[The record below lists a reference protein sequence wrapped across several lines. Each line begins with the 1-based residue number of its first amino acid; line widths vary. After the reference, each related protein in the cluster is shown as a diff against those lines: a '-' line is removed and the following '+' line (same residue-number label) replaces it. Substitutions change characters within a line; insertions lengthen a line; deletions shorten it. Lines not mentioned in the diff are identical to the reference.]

1 MPEATHKARLRDLE
15 GLPCQL
21 KITLQG
27 PSTEAREFLGGPK
40 ENNILPE
47 EGLLICPPGKL
58 ITCYKKQFI
67 KQNELV
73 TKPGTLQT
81 KRHRIWNS
89 ERGVHNDILQ
99 GLKDRR
105 LQTDVAFHGRTAVS
119 RPPVPAFPRIRISR
133 TFFNSACNLILQTLR
148 VCQGLR
154 RRHPPC

>member
-1 MPEATHKARLRDLE
+1 M
-15 GLPCQL
+15 
-21 KITLQG
+21 
-27 PSTEAREFLGGPK
+27 TETRKGVGGPN

-47 EGLLICPPGKL
+47 EGLLICPPEKL
-58 ITCYKKQFI
+58 KIYYKKLFK

-119 RPPVPAFPRIRISR
+119 QSQHFRGSASVVLFLFLPA
-133 TFFNSACNLILQTLR
+133 T
-148 VCQGLR
+148 
-154 RRHPPC
+154 

>member
-1 MPEATHKARLRDLE
+1 MS
-15 GLPCQL
+15 QL
-21 KITLQG
+21 W
-27 PSTEAREFLGGPK
+27 RHGGS
-40 ENNILPE
+40 IFFS
-47 EGLLICPPGKL
+47 
-58 ITCYKKQFI
+58 YKKQFR

-119 RPPVPAFPRIRISR
+119 QPPVPAFLRIRISR
-133 TFFNSACNLILQTLR
+133 TFLFLPAT
-148 VCQGLR
+148 
-154 RRHPPC
+154 